1 MVLVKKKTDF
11 EQNQQTTNYH
21 AKLPSRQSG
30 NEPGPDIFV
39 LYDFLVTVKA
49 APHECVIRTGQP

>member
-1 MVLVKKKTDF
+1 MRRSSLIWYKICMIASNDF
-11 EQNQQTTNYH
+11 EDQDLMTNILH
-21 AKLPSRQSG
+21 DML
-30 NEPGPDIFV
+30 